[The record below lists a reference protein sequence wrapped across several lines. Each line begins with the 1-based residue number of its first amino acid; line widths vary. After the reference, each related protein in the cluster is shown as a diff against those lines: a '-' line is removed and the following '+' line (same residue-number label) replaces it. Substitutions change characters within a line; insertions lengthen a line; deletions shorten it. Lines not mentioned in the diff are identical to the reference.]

1 MFITPRRLRIF
12 IVILALHRMPNVR
25 SPLCLLLLWL
35 FSEYFSGHSLELIKL
50 PLTIVFDINL
60 ACIVLQRLTINAS
73 CLRSLRSC
81 LMELL
86 AALLLTRSLI
96 LLIITLCL
104 HLNSFFILLVEIF
117 CDEEALLLV
126 ILFHFL
132 TYQIDHHILRT
143 GR

>member
-1 MFITPRRLRIF
+1 MFIPPRRLRIF

-60 ACIVLQRLTINAS
+60 ACIVLQRLTIDAS

-81 LMELL
+81 LNEFLAAFLL
-86 AALLLTRSLI
+86 AWCLI
-96 LLIITLCL
+96 LLIIITLCL
-104 HLNSFFILLVEIF
+104 HLNSFFILLVEIL
-117 CDEEALLLV
+117 CDEKALLL
-126 ILFHFL
+126 LHFGS
-132 TYQIDHHILRT
+132 LRLEVS
-143 GR
+143 